1 MVSCPPAWVPSMST
15 GERFARAAYSAA
27 VRPAGPDP
35 RMMTDCMPPP
45 IPPAATLVTAPRG
58 ACKAGIVA
66 FRRASNQRARRLD
79 KPGWTRYGRAARDE
93 RIGRI
98 SLMAIL
104 RKTPWLLIFFVVV
117 GGLFGGLVA
126 EILRAVAPTGPISR
140 LFLENLT
147 LGITTPITV
156 DLYLL

>member
-1 MVSCPPAWVPSMST
+1 
-15 GERFARAAYSAA
+15 
-27 VRPAGPDP
+27 
-35 RMMTDCMPPP
+35 
-45 IPPAATLVTAPRG
+45 
-58 ACKAGIVA
+58 
-66 FRRASNQRARRLD
+66 
-79 KPGWTRYGRAARDE
+79 
-93 RIGRI
+93 
-98 SLMAIL
+98 MAIL

-156 DLYLL
+156 NLYLLTVTFGATLKINLLSVIGVLMGVYIYRQAYRARFVTARLGARGRSENLGGAGDSVGGRALASHPVRLSQLLPTPTH

>member
-1 MVSCPPAWVPSMST
+1 
-15 GERFARAAYSAA
+15 
-27 VRPAGPDP
+27 
-35 RMMTDCMPPP
+35 
-45 IPPAATLVTAPRG
+45 
-58 ACKAGIVA
+58 
-66 FRRASNQRARRLD
+66 
-79 KPGWTRYGRAARDE
+79 
-93 RIGRI
+93 
-98 SLMAIL
+98 MAIL

-156 DLYLL
+156 DLYLLTVTLGAALKINLLSVIGVLMGVYIYRQA